1 MSSAAVVS
9 RRLSGAYPE
18 RSIPHES
25 WLDRLG
31 VRASGPVV
39 RWTRARRAR
48 ARAFVQLVAD
58 HGDKLKHLSDVELS
72 GVATALRQQ
81 LRRNDLDN
89 DGVTARSFAL
99 VREIAQRQLRMR
111 HYDVQLIGGW
121 ILLQGMVAEMEA
133 GEGKTLTATLPACTA
148 ALAGMPVHI
157 ITVNDYLAARDTEL
171 MKPVYE
177 ALGLSVGTI
186 VQGMSADAR
195 RRAYG
200 CDVTYCTNK
209 EIAFD
214 YLKDRITLGQKRSR
228 AQLQLE
234 RLYGRS
240 PRLQRL
246 LLRGLCFAIVDEAD
260 SVLVDEAR
268 TPLIIAGTGNVA
280 EEQQLYEQAL
290 TLAGQLQATDDF
302 KVLGRERRI
311 QLTDSGKRHVE
322 TLSQEY
328 GGIWSGTQRREE
340 LVRQALTALHLYA
353 RDKHYLVKD
362 GKVQIIDEYTGRTM
376 PDRSWEQGL
385 HQMIE
390 TKENCE
396 LTLRRET
403 LARMSYQNFF
413 RRYLHLA
420 GMTGTAQEIA
430 GELWSVYRMNVVVV
444 PPNKPIGR
452 APERTEIHAT
462 SDKKWAAVARHV
474 KRVHGTQ
481 RPILV
486 GTRSV
491 EASEHLSRLLAAQNL
506 DHQVLNARQD
516 EEEANII
523 ARAGK
528 LGCITVAT
536 NMAGRGTD
544 ILLGPGVQQFGG
556 LHVVITELHE
566 AKRIDRQLCG
576 RCGRQGDPGSYK
588 AVLSLEDELP
598 MLYVNRLL
606 LKLAARSMAYEW
618 FFSRW
623 IFGLVMRTAQ
633 ASAERLHAGIRRDLL
648 KMDERLDTALAFSG
662 QAE

>member
-1 MSSAAVVS
+1 M
-9 RRLSGAYPE
+9 
-18 RSIPHES
+18 
-25 WLDRLG
+25 
-31 VRASGPVV
+31 V
-39 RWTRARRAR
+39 RWTRSRRAR
-48 ARAFVQLVAD
+48 AQAFVHLVSR
-58 HGDKLKHLSDVELS
+58 HGDKLKGLSEIELTN
-72 GVATALRQQ
+72 VARDLRQQ
-81 LRRNDLDN
+81 LRRNDIEN
-89 DGVTARSFAL
+89 DSVTAQSFAL
-99 VREIAQRQLRMR
+99 VREIAQRRLRMR
-111 HYDVQLIGGW
+111 HYNVQLIGGW
-121 ILLQGMVAEMEA
+121 ILLQGMAAEMEA

-148 ALAGMPVHI
+148 ALAGFPVHI

-177 ALGLSVGTI
+177 ALGLTVGTI
-186 VQGMSADAR
+186 VQGMSAEER

-228 AQLQLE
+228 TQLQLE
-234 RLYGRS
+234 RLYGKT

-260 SVLVDEAR
+260 SVLIDEAR
-268 TPLIIAGTGNVA
+268 TPLIISGAGNVM
-280 EEQQLYEQAL
+280 EEQKLYEQAL
-290 TLAGQLQATDDF
+290 TLAGQLGEKNDF
-302 KVLGRERRI
+302 NVHGRERRI
-311 QLTDSGKRHVE
+311 ELTVNGKRRIE
-322 TLSQEY
+322 ALSQQY

-340 LVRQALTALHLYA
+340 LVRQALTAQHLYS

-390 TKENCE
+390 TKEDCE
-396 LTLRRET
+396 LTHRRET

-420 GMTGTAQEIA
+420 GMTGTAQEVA

-452 APERTEIHAT
+452 VAERTEIHST
-462 SDKKWAAVARHV
+462 TDEKWKAVARHV
-474 KRVHGTQ
+474 SLIHVMR

-491 EASEHLSRLLAAQNL
+491 EASEHLSRLLAAENL
-506 DHQVLNARQD
+506 DHRVLNARQD
-516 EEEANII
+516 AEEAKII
-523 ARAGK
+523 AQAGK

-544 ILLGPGVQQFGG
+544 ILLGPGVQEFGG

-566 AKRIDRQLCG
+566 AKRIDRQLSG

-598 MLYVNRLL
+598 TVYVNRFL
-606 LKLAARSMAYEW
+606 LKLASRLMAHEW
-618 FFSRW
+618 FFSSW
-623 IFGLVMRTAQ
+623 IFGLVMRIAQ
-633 ASAERLHAGIRRDLL
+633 GSAERLHAGMRRDLL